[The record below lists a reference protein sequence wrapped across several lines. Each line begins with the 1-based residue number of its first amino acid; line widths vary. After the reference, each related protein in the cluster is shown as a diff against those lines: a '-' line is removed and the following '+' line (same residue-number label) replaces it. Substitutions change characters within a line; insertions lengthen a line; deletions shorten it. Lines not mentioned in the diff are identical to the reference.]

1 MVKNIIQ
8 ARAKKA
14 AKVSRVVNL
23 NATQP
28 ASGAMSMFSDIK
40 SDGNEL
46 EQEIMEDEADLEA
59 EEFTSYHSSGQNAL
73 KITDMQ
79 DHFIEIMNNE

>member
-1 MVKNIIQ
+1 MKNIIQ

-14 AKVSRVVNL
+14 TKVSRVVNL

-28 ASGAMSMFSDIK
+28 ASGALSMFSDIK

-46 EQEIMEDEADLEA
+46 EDEMMEDAADLEA
-59 EEFTSYHSSGQNAL
+59 EEFTSYHSGGQNAL

>member
-1 MVKNIIQ
+1 MKNIMQ

-14 AKVSRVVNL
+14 AKVSKVVNL

-28 ASGAMSMFSDIK
+28 AFGAMSMFSDIK

-46 EQEIMEDEADLEA
+46 DDEMEDAEDLEA
-59 EEFTSYHSSGQNAL
+59 EEFTSYHSGG
-73 KITDMQ
+73 
-79 DHFIEIMNNE
+79 